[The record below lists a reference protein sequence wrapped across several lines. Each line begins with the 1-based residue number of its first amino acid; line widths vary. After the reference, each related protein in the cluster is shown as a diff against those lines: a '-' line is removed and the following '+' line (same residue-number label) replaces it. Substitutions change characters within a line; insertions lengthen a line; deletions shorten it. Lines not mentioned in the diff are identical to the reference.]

1 MFVSRFHCLVNWQM
15 SVTKVS
21 LNIQGCIIVLY
32 YRYFYSNILDNHHSA
47 FRVSFKSF
55 HVNNLLPKGSF
66 VYVEC
71 ILPKICQF
79 TLGLPL
85 YYENTERTRFLAYIA
100 ENLFLK
106 ILWVTHYLTKLN
118 WPRMIHREGFIN
130 KSIENIPLIHKI
142 IWNSKVLKIISI

>member
-1 MFVSRFHCLVNWQM
+1 M

-55 HVNNLLPKGSF
+55 HVNNLLPNGSF

-71 ILPKICQF
+71 ILPMICQF

-85 YYENTERTRFLAYIA
+85 YYENTERTRFLSYIA
-100 ENLFLK
+100 ENRIYSLK
-106 ILWVTHYLTKLN
+106 ILSYPLVNQAELTKN
-118 WPRMIHREGFIN
+118 DP
-130 KSIENIPLIHKI
+130 
-142 IWNSKVLKIISI
+142 